1 MEADEEGSCD
11 QSLTSDKGGKKREL
25 HVHSEQLCQFDTFLQ
40 PSVKLSE
47 TIVFIPPRLEDPRW
61 CVIHTR
67 VGQDG
72 RRSVD
77 KHTPGGCFQAV

>member
-1 MEADEEGSCD
+1 MTNHSHLIKEVKTGAARS
-11 QSLTSDKGGKKREL
+11 
-25 HVHSEQLCQFDTFLQ
+25 HSEQLCQFDTFLQ

-47 TIVFIPPRLEDPRW
+47 TIVFIPPRLKDPRW

-72 RRSVD
+72 TRSVD